1 MRYRR
6 MPIEVESPE
15 QLGYSTIQYNLAESS
30 VTDVRF
36 SDLALDLNDLVLAYG
51 DHLGKPELRALL
63 TAGAPPLQPDHV
75 LLTVGA
81 AAALFIVATSLLQPG
96 DHMLVVYPNY
106 ATNIE
111 TPRQIGA
118 DYEWFRLSFSDN
130 FALDVDALAAR
141 IRPNTRY
148 VSITVPH
155 NPTGA
160 MISEAQLRQL
170 IAVVEARGCLLLVD
184 ETYREMG
191 YAAVL
196 PPAASLSPSVISV
209 SSLSKTYGLPGIRLG
224 WLMTQNA
231 DLMQTF
237 LAAKEQIFISTSVLD
252 EEVAYQYLLNK
263 DTHLARIRAD
273 IARKLAI
280 IREWIAEEPL
290 MEWVEPQGGVV
301 CFPRIKPD
309 LPIDLDRFYDTLNGK
324 YKTMVGPGHWF
335 EYDRRHMRVGFG
347 WTGDDELRGG
357 LENISHALRDSLVN
371 DQNR

>member
-36 SDLALDLNDLVLAYG
+36 SDLALDLNNLVLAYG

-63 TAGAPPLQPDHV
+63 TAGAPPLHPDHV

-81 AAALFIVATSLLQPG
+81 AAALFIVATSLLQAG

-118 DYEWFRLSFSDN
+118 DYEWFRLSFEDN

-141 IRPNTRY
+141 IRPNTRC

-160 MISEAQLRQL
+160 MISEAQLRRL
-170 IAVVEARGCLLLVD
+170 VAAVEARGCLLLVD

-191 YAAVL
+191 YDAVL

-237 LAAKEQIFISTSVLD
+237 LSAKEQIFISTSVLD

-263 DTHLARIRAD
+263 EAHLARIRAD

-280 IREWIAEEPL
+280 IKEWIAEEPL

-335 EYDRRHMRVGFG
+335 EYDRHHMRVGFG
-347 WTGDDELRGG
+347 WTDDDQLRGG
-357 LENISHALRDSLVN
+357 LENISNALRDSTS
-371 DQNR
+371 

>member
-36 SDLALDLNDLVLAYG
+36 SELALDLNDLVLAYG

-63 TAGAPPLQPDHV
+63 TSGAPPLHPDHV

-118 DYEWFRLSFSDN
+118 DYEWFRLSFEDN
-130 FALDVDALAAR
+130 FALDVEALAAR

-160 MISEAQLRQL
+160 MITEAQLRQL
-170 IAVVEARGCLLLVD
+170 IAAVEARGCLLLVD

-191 YAAVL
+191 YDAVL

-231 DLMQTF
+231 NLMQTF

-252 EEVAYQYLLNK
+252 EEVAYQYLLHK
-263 DTHLARIRAD
+263 DAHLARIRAD
-273 IARKLAI
+273 IARKLSI
-280 IREWIAEEPL
+280 IREWIAKEPL

-357 LENISHALRDSLVN
+357 LENISHALRDSLE
-371 DQNR
+371 

>member
-30 VTDVRF
+30 IADARLG
-36 SDLALDLNDLVLAYG
+36 DLGLDLNDLVLAYS

-63 TAGAPPLQPDHV
+63 TAEAPPLQPDHV
-75 LLTVGA
+75 MLTVGA

-118 DYEWFRLSFSDN
+118 DYEWFRLSFDAG
-130 FALDVDALAAR
+130 FALDVEALAAK
-141 IRPNTRY
+141 IRPETRY

-191 YAAVL
+191 YEAVL

-224 WLMTQNA
+224 WLMTQNVA
-231 DLMQTF
+231 LMQMF
-237 LAAKEQIFISTSVLD
+237 LAAKEQIFISGSVLD

-263 DTHLARIRAD
+263 PMHLARIKVD
-273 IARKLAI
+273 IAHKLAI
-280 IREWIAEEPL
+280 VSDWIAEEPL
-290 MEWVEPQGGVV
+290 MEWVAPKGGVV
-301 CFPRIKPD
+301 SFPRIKPE
-309 LPIDLDRFYDTLNGK
+309 LEIDLDQFYTTLNDK
-324 YKTMVGPGHWF
+324 YQTMVGPGHWF

-347 WTGDDELRGG
+347 WPDEAQLRTG
-357 LENISHALRDSLVN
+357 LENISHALREVTTK
-371 DQNR
+371 

>member
-1 MRYRR
+1 MHYRR

-15 QLGYSTIQYNLAESS
+15 QLGYSTILYNLAESS
-30 VTDVRF
+30 ISDVR
-36 SDLALDLNDLVLAYG
+36 LGDLNLHLDDLVLAYS
-51 DHLGKPELRALL
+51 DHFGKPELRTLL

-75 LLTVGA
+75 LMTVGA
-81 AAALFIVATSLLQPG
+81 AAALFIVATSLLAPG

-106 ATNIE
+106 ATNVE

-118 DYEWFRLSFSDN
+118 NYEFFQLSFDSGFQIDI
-130 FALDVDALAAR
+130 DALAAR
-141 IRPNTRY
+141 IRPETRY

-170 IAVVEARGCLLLVD
+170 VALVESKGCLLLVD
-184 ETYREMG
+184 ETYREMA
-191 YAAVL
+191 YDSIL
-196 PPAASLSPSVISV
+196 PPAASLSSSVISV

-231 DLMQTF
+231 TLMQTF

-252 EEVAYQYLLNK
+252 EEVAYQYLLNH
-263 DTHLARIRAD
+263 DSHLARIRAE
-273 IARKLAI
+273 IARNRALVQD
-280 IREWIAEEPL
+280 WIAEEAL

-301 CFPRIKPD
+301 CFPRIK
-309 LPIDLDRFYDTLNGK
+309 LDAPVDVERFYATLNGK

-335 EYDRRHMRVGFG
+335 EQDRRHMRIGFG
-347 WTGDDELRGG
+347 WPDDAQLKTG
-357 LENISHALRDSLVN
+357 LENISHALRESLLP
-371 DQNR
+371 